1 MNSRKSY
8 LKIILSIAGLSAASI
23 AVFTFPSCDG
33 PNGKSLAEPQDTPAG
48 LYREYLSEIRKS
60 QEFSFEELTVCIGE
74 WQTLKDS
81 VAAAIRRDTARQTH
95 SGTREE
101 CRLLHDSICS
111 ELSRLAL
118 SKPRTYKEVLS
129 LKERFSPYA
138 GDVELHRSAEEI
150 RPFFAALDKRPAYRG
165 NKEQTLSA
173 YRKLLA
179 GTLNDG
185 IHDSRDLKRF
195 IEKED
200 AVFRAFLS
208 GLHDS
213 GSANMADITCDTEKC
228 CSEVFLAAGRK
239 EITYKEALIY
249 MALRADRRLIQNV
262 RTCLDDIHRGE
273 VATPEQA
280 HAYIWMILQPYA
292 SLDGLCMTLLSPEDK
307 KALDRIATETPGA
320 FETLRKILPS
330 ERNRLDELPGM
341 LMEIFIASL

>member
-1 MNSRKSY
+1 MNNRKSY

-60 QEFSFEELTVCIGE
+60 QELSFEELTVCIGE

-111 ELSRLAL
+111 ELSRLTL

-200 AVFRAFLS
+200 AVFALFCPVCTIPAVQTWPTLPATRR
-208 GLHDS
+208 
-213 GSANMADITCDTEKC
+213 SAVPRCFSPPDAKRLPT
-228 CSEVFLAAGRK
+228 
-239 EITYKEALIY
+239 
-249 MALRADRRLIQNV
+249 RR
-262 RTCLDDIHRGE
+262 
-273 VATPEQA
+273 P
-280 HAYIWMILQPYA
+280 
-292 SLDGLCMTLLSPEDK
+292 
-307 KALDRIATETPGA
+307 
-320 FETLRKILPS
+320 
-330 ERNRLDELPGM
+330 
-341 LMEIFIASL
+341 

>member
-1 MNSRKSY
+1 M
-8 LKIILSIAGLSAASI
+8 
-23 AVFTFPSCDG
+23 T
-33 PNGKSLAEPQDTPAG
+33 
-48 LYREYLSEIRKS
+48 
-60 QEFSFEELTVCIGE
+60 
-74 WQTLKDS
+74 
-81 VAAAIRRDTARQTH
+81 
-95 SGTREE
+95 
-101 CRLLHDSICS
+101 
-111 ELSRLAL
+111 L

-280 HAYIWMILQPYA
+280 HAYIWMILQPTLPWTA
-292 SLDGLCMTLLSPEDK
+292 SV
-307 KALDRIATETPGA
+307 
-320 FETLRKILPS
+320 
-330 ERNRLDELPGM
+330 
-341 LMEIFIASL
+341 

>member
-1 MNSRKSY
+1 MYRGMANLERFRGCSHS
-8 LKIILSIAGLSAASI
+8 AGHGPSGPFRHTGRMSSVTRLHLLG
-23 AVFTFPSCDG
+23 TFPVG
-33 PNGKSLAEPQDTPAG
+33 PVETAHLQG
-48 LYREYLSEIRKS
+48 
-60 QEFSFEELTVCIGE
+60 
-74 WQTLKDS
+74 S
-81 VAAAIRRDTARQTH
+81 V
-95 SGTREE
+95 
-101 CRLLHDSICS
+101 
-111 ELSRLAL
+111 
-118 SKPRTYKEVLS
+118 
-129 LKERFSPYA
+129 ERFSPYA

-179 GTLNDG
+179 GTLNNG

-213 GSANMADITCDTEKC
+213 GSANMADITRDTEKC

-273 VATPEQA
+273 IATPEQA

-320 FETLRKILPS
+320 FETLRKILSS
-330 ERNRLDELPGM
+330 ENNRLDELPGM

>member
-1 MNSRKSY
+1 MYRGMANLERFRGCSHS
-8 LKIILSIAGLSAASI
+8 AGHGPSDPFRHTGRMSSVTRFHLLG
-23 AVFTFPSCDG
+23 TFPVDPVETAHLQGSV
-33 PNGKSLAEPQDTPAG
+33 EPERA
-48 LYREYLSEIRKS
+48 
-60 QEFSFEELTVCIGE
+60 
-74 WQTLKDS
+74 
-81 VAAAIRRDTARQTH
+81 
-95 SGTREE
+95 
-101 CRLLHDSICS
+101 
-111 ELSRLAL
+111 
-118 SKPRTYKEVLS
+118 VLS
-129 LKERFSPYA
+129 LCRRRGTAPFRR
-138 GDVELHRSAEEI
+138 GDP
-150 RPFFAALDKRPAYRG
+150 PFFAALDKRPAYRG

-179 GTLNDG
+179 GTLNNG

-213 GSANMADITCDTEKC
+213 GSANMADITRDTEKC

>member
-1 MNSRKSY
+1 M
-8 LKIILSIAGLSAASI
+8 
-23 AVFTFPSCDG
+23 
-33 PNGKSLAEPQDTPAG
+33 
-48 LYREYLSEIRKS
+48 
-60 QEFSFEELTVCIGE
+60 
-74 WQTLKDS
+74 KDS
-81 VAAAIRRDTARQTH
+81 VAAAIRQDTARQAH

-173 YRKLLA
+173 YRKMLA
-179 GTLNDG
+179 GTLNTG

-213 GSANMADITCDTEKC
+213 GSANMADITRDTEKC

-273 VATPEQA
+273 IATPEQA

-292 SLDGLCMTLLSPEDK
+292 SFDGLCMTLLSPEDK
-307 KALDRIATETPGA
+307 KSLDRIATETPGA
-320 FETLRKILPS
+320 FETLRKILSS
-330 ERNRLDELPGM
+330 ENNRLDELPGM

>member
-1 MNSRKSY
+1 MNNRKSY

-23 AVFTFPSCDG
+23 AVFIFPSCDG

-60 QEFSFEELTVCIGE
+60 QELSFKELTVCIGK

-81 VAAAIRRDTARQTH
+81 VAAAIRRDTARQAH

-213 GSANMADITCDTEKC
+213 GSANMADITRDTEKC
-228 CSEVFLAAGRK
+228 CSEK
-239 EITYKEALIY
+239 T
-249 MALRADRRLIQNV
+249 
-262 RTCLDDIHRGE
+262 
-273 VATPEQA
+273 
-280 HAYIWMILQPYA
+280 
-292 SLDGLCMTLLSPEDK
+292 
-307 KALDRIATETPGA
+307 
-320 FETLRKILPS
+320 
-330 ERNRLDELPGM
+330 
-341 LMEIFIASL
+341 

>member
-1 MNSRKSY
+1 MKSY
-8 LKIILSIAGLSAASI
+8 LKIILSIAGLSAVST
-23 AVFTFPSCDG
+23 AVFTLTSCDS
-33 PNGKSLAEPQDTPAG
+33 PNGKPLVEVQSTPAV
-48 LYREYLSEIRKS
+48 LYREYLSKIRGQK
-60 QEFSFEELTVCIGE
+60 ELSFEELTVCIGK

-81 VAAAIRRDTARQTH
+81 AAAAIRRDTAYRAH
-95 SGTREE
+95 SDIHKE
-101 CRLLHDSICS
+101 CILLHDSICT
-111 ELSRLAL
+111 ELSQLAI

-179 GTLNDG
+179 RTLNDG

-200 AVFRAFLS
+200 VVFRAFLS

-213 GSANMADITCDTEKC
+213 GSANMADITRDTEKC

-249 MALRADRRLIQNV
+249 MALRANRRLIQNV
-262 RTCLDDIHRGE
+262 RTCLGDIHRGKVE
-273 VATPEQA
+273 TLEQA

-330 ERNRLDELPGM
+330 EGNRLDELPGM

>member
-8 LKIILSIAGLSAASI
+8 LKIILPIAGLSAASI
-23 AVFTFPSCDG
+23 AVFTFPSCDS

-60 QEFSFEELTVCIGE
+60 QELSFEELTVCIGE

-81 VAAAIRRDTARQTH
+81 VAAAIRQDTARQAH

-179 GTLNDG
+179 GTLNGKFKVD
-185 IHDSRDLKRF
+185 
-195 IEKED
+195 
-200 AVFRAFLS
+200 
-208 GLHDS
+208 
-213 GSANMADITCDTEKC
+213 
-228 CSEVFLAAGRK
+228 
-239 EITYKEALIY
+239 
-249 MALRADRRLIQNV
+249 
-262 RTCLDDIHRGE
+262 
-273 VATPEQA
+273 
-280 HAYIWMILQPYA
+280 
-292 SLDGLCMTLLSPEDK
+292 
-307 KALDRIATETPGA
+307 
-320 FETLRKILPS
+320 
-330 ERNRLDELPGM
+330 
-341 LMEIFIASL
+341 